1 MFDINTTVGA
11 LIIVLLMGTI
21 YAWYQFILVLARRCD
36 TCSLDLKE
44 NPFKSK
50 CLWAHFLCR
59 PCVVHKRRALLGL
72 FSRDIY
78 ISSFPHTCF
87 DMVVLSALII
97 HGDV

>member
-21 YAWYQFILVLARRCD
+21 YAWYQFILVLARQCD

-50 CLWAHFLCR
+50 CFVGAIFFSVAFVLSINAGL
-59 PCVVHKRRALLGL
+59 LLGL
-72 FSRDIY
+72 F
-78 ISSFPHTCF
+78 
-87 DMVVLSALII
+87 
-97 HGDV
+97 